1 MRRQKKALRF
11 FLALALFLCM
21 FSGLALAEEAAL
33 EDPYILEDFNMEE
46 IQRFLDGIRQAA
58 CPLAAS

>member
-1 MRRQKKALRF
+1 MRRQKKVLRF

-33 EDPYILEDFNMEE
+33 EDPYTLEDFNMEE
-46 IQRFLDGIRQAA
+46 IQRFLVPPRIRTLEIA
-58 CPLAAS
+58 